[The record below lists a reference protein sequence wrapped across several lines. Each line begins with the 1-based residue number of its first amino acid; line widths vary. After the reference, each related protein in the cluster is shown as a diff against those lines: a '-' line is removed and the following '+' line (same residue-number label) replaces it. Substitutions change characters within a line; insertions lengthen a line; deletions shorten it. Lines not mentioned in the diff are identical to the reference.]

1 MRAVTPAII
10 KAIIELQTLP
20 TVSKFNLGGGT
31 NLALQ
36 FNHRVSDD
44 IDFFCNEIIGKEGFN
59 NIEKEVKNC
68 FRKQKLNCAFK
79 KVDSQ
84 YLFSRIFCKK
94 LFFLRR
100 LTMMIDIH

>member
-36 FNHRVSDD
+36 FNYIQR
-44 IDFFCNEIIGKEGFN
+44 
-59 NIEKEVKNC
+59 NIALAI
-68 FRKQKLNCAFK
+68 KQ
-79 KVDSQ
+79 
-84 YLFSRIFCKK
+84 
-94 LFFLRR
+94 
-100 LTMMIDIH
+100 

>member
-1 MRAVTPAII
+1 MRAVTPTII

-44 IDFFCNEIIGKEGFN
+44 IDFFCNESLAI
-59 NIEKEVKNC
+59 
-68 FRKQKLNCAFK
+68 KQKAL
-79 KVDSQ
+79 
-84 YLFSRIFCKK
+84 
-94 LFFLRR
+94 
-100 LTMMIDIH
+100 MILAI

>member
-1 MRAVTPAII
+1 MRAVTPTII

-68 FRKQKLNCAFK
+68 FGNKAKSFDDPC
-79 KVDSQ
+79 
-84 YLFSRIFCKK
+84 
-94 LFFLRR
+94 
-100 LTMMIDIH
+100 DIND